1 MLPTVLENLIGTF
14 AYGQETPLSE
24 ELETLIKFRECVPP
38 CLLLPEVSWLD
49 PHRHGRCLNPWYR
62 GMPYTPFGLLGHEPP
77 FVPGMLY
84 LSRSM
89 CKQVFSTRTP
99 RCSSGISINFI
110 GVIPVRGTKPSRFF
124 CDYRPRSGRDTA
136 ILGVCWRCWS
146 SNLRGRNCS
155 RLVFLFP
162 GSPSQNLRFR
172 LLPSLAS
179 FSHRVSMRAGI
190 FLR

>member
-62 GMPYTPFGLLGHEPP
+62 GMPYTPFGLLGHDPP

-89 CKQVFSTRTP
+89 CKQVFSELHTYPKVFQRHLNQFYRGNP
-99 RCSSGISINFI
+99 CSWNKALAFLLRLQAQVWPG
-110 GVIPVRGTKPSRFF
+110 
-124 CDYRPRSGRDTA
+124 YRDPRS
-136 ILGVCWRCWS
+136 LLEV
-146 SNLRGRNCS
+146 
-155 RLVFLFP
+155 LVEQLE
-162 GSPSQNLRFR
+162 GAQ
-172 LLPSLAS
+172 LLPACFSVPWLAVAKS
-179 FSHRVSMRAGI
+179 SISSSARSR
-190 FLR
+190 